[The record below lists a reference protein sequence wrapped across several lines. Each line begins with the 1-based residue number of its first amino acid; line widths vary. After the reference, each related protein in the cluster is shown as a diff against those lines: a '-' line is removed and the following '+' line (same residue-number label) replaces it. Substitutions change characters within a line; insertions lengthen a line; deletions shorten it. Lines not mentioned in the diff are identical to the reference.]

1 MDKLFPYANV
11 LFETYNI
18 KKNDDMEKEENT
30 VSYRLHGEQKTTT
43 VSLDEFVEKVKTQIA
58 TKALEIN

>member
-1 MDKLFPYANV
+1 MKVIFFIVIVFFDKVEYSL
-11 LFETYNI
+11 
-18 KKNDDMEKEENT
+18 
-30 VSYRLHGEQKTTT
+30 SYRLHGEQKTTT